1 MDVIET
7 LRLSK
12 DALLSNKI
20 RSMLTM
26 LGVIIGVASV
36 IMLVSIGEG
45 ARTYIHRELGNL
57 GTNILI
63 IVPGK
68 TSTKGGFHPPSAST
82 VRKLVYDDAFIIKK
96 RSRHIADA
104 VPLIFGSSKIKYL
117 NQNRDNNVVGVT
129 ETYFDIRNL
138 TVESGRFISASD
150 VDSKRKVC
158 ILGRTVKRDLFGDKN
173 ALGSLVSIGD
183 SKYRV
188 IGVMEKKGVTLGID
202 FDDIVFIPTT
212 AAQEL
217 FDTDSLFN
225 ITVKVKSSQEIDA
238 AVEDIRQ
245 ILIKKH
251 AGREDFTV
259 MSQDEMLGVMNK
271 VLNIMTAV
279 LAGIAAISLVVGGI
293 GIMNIML
300 VSVRERTREIG
311 IRKALGAKNRD
322 ILIQFLSESITL
334 SLIGGIGGVFL
345 GSMVSIG
352 LPYLLTFLPTQ
363 ISLWS
368 VLLAFFFSA
377 SVGIFFGVYPA
388 RKASLYD
395 PIVAL
400 RYE

>member
-1 MDVIET
+1 VDVIET

-82 VRKLVYDDAFIIKK
+82 VRKLVYDDAVIIKK
-96 RSRHIADA
+96 RSRHVADA
-104 VPLIFGSSKIKYL
+104 VPLILGSSKVKYM
-117 NQNRDNNVVGVT
+117 NQSRDNNVVGVT
-129 ETYFDIRNL
+129 ESYFDIRNL
-138 TVESGRFISASD
+138 SVETGRFINASD
-150 VDSKRKVC
+150 VESKRKVC
-158 ILGRTVKRDLFGDKN
+158 ILGRTVKRDLFGDRN
-173 ALGSLVSIGD
+173 ALGALVSVGD

-217 FDTDSLFN
+217 FDTDILFN
-225 ITVKVKSSQEIDA
+225 ITIKVKSSNEIESA
-238 AVEDIRQ
+238 IEEIKQ
-245 ILIKKH
+245 ILIKRH
-251 AGREDFTV
+251 ANKEDFTV

-322 ILIQFLSESITL
+322 ILMQFLAESITL
-334 SLIGGIGGVFL
+334 SLIGGLGGVLL
-345 GSMVSIG
+345 GGMVSVG
-352 LPYLLTFLPTQ
+352 LPYILTFLPTQ
-363 ISLWS
+363 ISWWS